1 MDELEELDDV
11 ELDDAD
17 ESLDELV
24 EDVDVESEETL
35 VTTTT
40 SSSDFASSFWD
51 TTMRRVAS
59 PWLPSIFT
67 TVPMSRPRV

>member
-1 MDELEELDDV
+1 MDELDDEELA
-11 ELDDAD
+11 ESEEESLSELLDDAD
-17 ESLDELV
+17 A
-24 EDVDVESEETL
+24 ESEETL

-40 SSSDFASSFWD
+40 SSSDFASSFCE

-67 TVPMSRPRV
+67 TVPMSSPRV